1 MRSKPKRKRKSPR
14 KLLIKKLDTIFSKF
28 IRLRFA
34 KEEMCTCVTC
44 GKTDHYKK
52 MQAGHFISRRHYS
65 TRWEE
70 ANVQV
75 QCYACNVMRY
85 GEQFRFGLYLEKN
98 YYIGIAEKLLEQSR
112 EISKYT
118 DSYIE
123 EQIEYY
129 NEIVQ
134 ELN

>member
-34 KEEMCTCVTC
+34 KKEMCTCVTC

-65 TRWEE
+65 TRWDED
-70 ANVQV
+70 NVQV
-75 QCYACNVMRY
+75 QCYSCNVMRY

-98 YYIGIAEKLLEQSR
+98 YYTGIAEKLLQQSR

-118 DSYIE
+118 DSYLQ

-129 NEIVQ
+129 NKIVQ